1 MRESARMCASV
12 RVALV
17 FSSVKVSRRHHQ
29 KVFKNID
36 ISLVFQNFLEMR
48 DLFHK
53 PVKYQK

>member
-29 KVFKNID
+29 KVFKRERKEDGEVTNY
-36 ISLVFQNFLEMR
+36 MA
-48 DLFHK
+48 
-53 PVKYQK
+53 